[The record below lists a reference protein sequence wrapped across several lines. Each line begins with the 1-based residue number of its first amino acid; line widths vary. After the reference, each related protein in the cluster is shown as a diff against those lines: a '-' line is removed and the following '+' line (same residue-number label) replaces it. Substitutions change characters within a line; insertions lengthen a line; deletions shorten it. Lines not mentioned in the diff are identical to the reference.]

1 VDSLFLFDA
10 AVGLALVAAIVI
22 AAVRPPS
29 MPPAPSW
36 LAWLLVATLPVVVL
50 VHLVLPGPEAVFQ
63 VAFLLA
69 VVGFGLGAI
78 LILATDDQTDE
89 DWRAGDI
96 EPPPW
101 WPDFER
107 DFRDYVRERPRPRV
121 GV

>member
-1 VDSLFLFDA
+1 MDSLFLFDA